1 MVWEALAFRTKIRII
16 RAEKQYATTK
26 RPLVVE
32 NHFSRRNFYPRLT
45 ASDISELYQ
54 FLILQHILLFGKP
67 LRAFST
73 KDHYE
78 SMFWPRVM
86 NSGMVIMKKI
96 GQPACLL
103 PNGDL
108 LANGRAPETERIW
121 VVNEGLSNL
130 RRLKIQSSPLGNFWD
145 FECLFQL
152 SAKMLLLYYFLL
164 FQNCFYH
171 L

>member
-1 MVWEALAFRTKIRII
+1 MALAFRTKIRII

-32 NHFSRRNFYPRLT
+32 NHFSRRNYYPRLT
-45 ASDISELYQ
+45 ASGIYKM
-54 FLILQHILLFGKP
+54 ILRHILLFGKP

-73 KDHYE
+73 KNHYE
-78 SMFWPRVM
+78 SMIWPRVM

-130 RRLKIQSSPLGNFWD
+130 KRHEIQSSPMGNLWV

-164 FQNCFYH
+164 FQNYF
-171 L
+171 